1 MFSLNI
7 TKLEFGQEILSNTF
21 MNIILPVKIL
31 PEFIKKNYEF
41 ISFTALILNDGCQ
54 DIDAKNLREN
64 FNNKNLNTNKI
75 T

>member
-1 MFSLNI
+1 
-7 TKLEFGQEILSNTF
+7 